1 MYVLAMGADE
11 TDPLRRGWALYS
23 GDPAYPPVRVPGTT
37 LVGRVVVDFA
47 AGMRT

>member
-11 TDPLRRGWALYS
+11 TDPLRPGWALYS